1 MAVTHW
7 RLRASLA
14 VWLEANLHQRSDHQ
28 YELTP
33 SSPLHREELGICL
46 PSHQECG
53 ARQDNGAR
61 GRMSTTEIKVGQGLQ
76 TSPQRTGWGVMEAE
90 HLYLQGDE

>member
-1 MAVTHW
+1 MAATHR

-33 SSPLHREELGICL
+33 SSLLHREELGKCL
-46 PSHQECG
+46 PSLRE
-53 ARQDNGAR
+53 DNGAG
-61 GRMSTTEIKVGQGLQ
+61 GRMNTTEIKVGQGLQ
-76 TSPQRTGWGVMEAE
+76 TSPHRTGWAVTEAE

>member
-1 MAVTHW
+1 MTAKHW
-7 RLRASLA
+7 RLRASLV
-14 VWLEANLHQRSDHQ
+14 VWLEANLQHQSDHQ

-33 SSPLHREELGICL
+33 SSPLHWEELGICL
-46 PSHQECG
+46 PSHQECETQ
-53 ARQDNGAR
+53 QDNGAE

-76 TSPQRTGWGVMEAE
+76 TSLQRTGWGVTEAE